1 MASEYFKGKKEFI
14 TLVDR
19 AMDVQEQPIIWMTN
33 IDTLLG
39 QFNNIPYFDESLR
52 NDGEN
57 MYFIMGAKSRIY
69 T

>member
-19 AMDVQEQPIIWMTN
+19 AMDPQEQPIVWITN
-33 IDTLLG
+33 INTLLE
-39 QFNNIPYFDESLR
+39 QFDNIPYFDESLR
-52 NDGEN
+52 NDGRN